1 VGQAVAHLDEGM
13 TAMLREPPAFP
24 VFGRQE
30 LTLAVTN
37 TAVGLARAQVNMTL
51 QQWGAP
57 KSMRSD
63 LLLVVTEL
71 VTNVVRHAAPPP
83 SAVGILDLVLD
94 LLPDATVRVQ
104 VRDASMRPPVLRTV
118 DMEAESGR
126 GLRLVGSFSQRWGSY
141 PVATGGKVVW
151 ADVHLNAEPFPAPM
165 SPERPPGVRLLGR
178 VLEAVRDL

>member
-1 VGQAVAHLDEGM
+1 VGQAVAQFDEDM
-13 TAMLREPPAFP
+13 TVMLREPPVLP
-24 VFGRQE
+24 VFGRQQ
-30 LTLAVTN
+30 LTLAVASN
-37 TAVGLARAQVNMTL
+37 AVGLARAQVNMTL

-83 SAVGILDLVLD
+83 SVVGILDLVLD
-94 LLPDATVRVQ
+94 LLPDTTVRAQ
-104 VRDASMRPPVLRTV
+104 VRDASTRPPVLRTV

-126 GLRLVGSFSQRWGSY
+126 GLRLVASFSKRWGSY
-141 PVATGGKVVW
+141 PVSVGGKVVW
-151 ADVHLNAEPFPAPM
+151 ADVHLNPEPSPASM
-165 SPERPPGVRLLGR
+165 SEESPPGVRLLGR